1 MGLHRKLFNSRS
13 RSQPDNFF
21 RQSAAMPPTPIV
33 RVRIDLIFF
42 SPPLQKSRTIPS
54 FLTQTIVLTV
64 DEEKNRAPSFKVAL
78 KICNFHASFFRANRL
93 VIFMNRL
100 LCSPKSFLK
109 SSVTRKLA

>member
-21 RQSAAMPPTPIV
+21 RHSAAMPPTPIV
-33 RVRIDLIFF
+33 RLRINLIFF

-64 DEEKNRAPSFKVAL
+64 DEEK
-78 KICNFHASFFRANRL
+78 
-93 VIFMNRL
+93 
-100 LCSPKSFLK
+100 KSCAVFQGRVK
-109 SSVTRKLA
+109 NMQFSR